1 MVIEHGHDK
10 LYRWDCL
17 NENTSI
23 FLFQEKIKKKNEMHI
38 VMWLCV
44 REIFFFQSSFCFEV
58 LINISLFI
66 LKVLKG

>member
-23 FLFQEKIKKKNEMHI
+23 FLFQEKKLKKKWDAHSD
-38 VMWLCV
+38 VTVCTGD
-44 REIFFFQSSFCFEV
+44 FFSRVFALRF
-58 LINISLFI
+58 
-66 LKVLKG
+66 

>member
-44 REIFFFQSSFCFEV
+44 REIFSVEFLLWGFNQY
-58 LINISLFI
+58 
-66 LKVLKG
+66 